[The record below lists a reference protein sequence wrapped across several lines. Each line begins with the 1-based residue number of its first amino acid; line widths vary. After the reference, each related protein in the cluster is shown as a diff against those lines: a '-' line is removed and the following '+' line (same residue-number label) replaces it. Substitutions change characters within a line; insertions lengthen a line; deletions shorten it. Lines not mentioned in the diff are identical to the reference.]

1 MKRIFLLIAVPA
13 LLVALG
19 FAQTPAASNNTD
31 QSIIQGCLGGSD
43 GNFTIAQDNT
53 GQILKL
59 ATGSVYLKA
68 HLGHE
73 VKLTG
78 HKATAALS
86 SGAPDNSLV
95 VTEVAMISE
104 HCSAAAAAPA
114 VIGSTT
120 SETVIPPAAV
130 AAGAAIA
137 PAAAIATAPPEIVS
151 TPTAAAAPDAVAT
164 PTAAVPSAP
173 ATVSAPSEPVTAPAA
188 PAAPTVSEPGE
199 PITPPGAVAPP
210 IAAAVRPNTTVKA
223 SSDID
228 ATPAVAATHSTRPSA
243 KPRRMSPTHAAAAA
257 TSAAAAK
264 PAETDT
270 TPVAA
275 EPTPAETASAPS
287 ESAST
292 PEAATPKPAPPA
304 RAGSLGILIAFVILV
319 LVIGALTPLFNRWRK
334 RKFMEKT
341 GAQNL
346 SFTHK
351 SSSEQN
357 KSDKPGTP
365 KAA

>member
-1 MKRIFLLIAVPA
+1 MKRALLLIAVPA

-19 FAQTPAASNNTD
+19 FAQTPTASLNTD

-43 GNFTIAQDNT
+43 GNYTIAQDST

-59 ATGSVYLKA
+59 ATGSVDLKA

-73 VKLTG
+73 VKLMG

-86 SGAPDNSLV
+86 SGAPDNSLA
-95 VTEVAMISE
+95 VTEVTMISE

-120 SETVIPPAAV
+120 SETVIASAAVPAA
-130 AAGAAIA
+130 AATAS
-137 PAAAIATAPPEIVS
+137 AAAIAT
-151 TPTAAAAPDAVAT
+151 TPAVAAAPDATVAT
-164 PTAAVPSAP
+164 PAAAVPSAP
-173 ATVSAPSEPVTAPAA
+173 ATVNAPSEPVTTPAM
-188 PAAPTVSEPGE
+188 PAAPTVSTPAEPV
-199 PITPPGAVAPP
+199 TPPAGVAPP
-210 IAAAVRPNTTVKA
+210 AAPAVPPNTTVKA

-228 ATPAVAATHSTRPSA
+228 AIPAVAATHPKRPSA
-243 KPRRMSPTHAAAAA
+243 KQRVSPTQAAAA
-257 TSAAAAK
+257 TLAAAAK
-264 PAETDT
+264 PAEIAS
-270 TPVAA
+270 TPIAA
-275 EPTPAETASAPS
+275 EATPAETASAPS
-287 ESAST
+287 EQPATT
-292 PEAATPKPAPPA
+292 PDAITPKPAAPT
-304 RAGSLGILIAFVILV
+304 RGGSLGILIAFVVLV
-319 LVIGALTPLFNRWRK
+319 LGIGALTPLFNRWRK
-334 RKFMEKT
+334 RKLLEKT

-357 KSDKPGTP
+357 ESDKPGTP